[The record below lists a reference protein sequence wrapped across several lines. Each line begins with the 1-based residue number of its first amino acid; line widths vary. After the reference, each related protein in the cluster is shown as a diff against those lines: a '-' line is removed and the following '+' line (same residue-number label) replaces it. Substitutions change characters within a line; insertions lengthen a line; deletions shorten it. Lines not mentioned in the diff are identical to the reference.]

1 MGQQSFV
8 SFKNDI
14 DFWVKDL
21 NSKVVQVQNL
31 PRIVEEHADNINH
44 NYELIQDL
52 KDEMKALREEIS
64 ALRMIQVL
72 HLRSEVQKKV

>member
-1 MGQQSFV
+1 MARQSFRQ
-8 SFKNDI
+8 FQNDV

-21 NSKVVQVQNL
+21 NSKVVRVEHL
-31 PRIVEEHADNINH
+31 PRIIDEHADNINH

-52 KDEMKALREEIS
+52 RDEMRTLREEIS

>member
-1 MGQQSFV
+1 MARQDFAQFR
-8 SFKNDI
+8 NDV

-31 PRIVEEHADNINH
+31 PRIVDEHADNINH

-52 KDEMKALREEIS
+52 KDEVKALREEIS

-72 HLRSEVQKKV
+72 HLRTEVQKKV